1 MLTIGQ
7 LAAYAGVTVRAV
19 RHYHQIGLLPE
30 PERDASGYRRYGA
43 TAVVSLIK
51 IRTLANAGVPLSQI
65 GQMLEADASTFAEA
79 VQRIDSHL
87 RDEIERLETSRK
99 QIAQLAAGDSLAL
112 PPEVISYLDRL
123 REIGASERM
132 VEAERDGWILVA
144 ARWPDRIRESMP
156 AKLAQLD
163 DPQLVRLYR
172 VLSEIF
178 DSDAGDDPRLEEA
191 ADIMAGLAEQAYAS
205 GEINLGE
212 VAHDDLPFDL
222 LDALAVESDPR
233 AERLLDLMRERG
245 WAGWTRLGAAGGAAR
260 LGSTAS
266 VHTEPSEPPGRRVQ
280 HHHRRCRRARTT
292 STKSPSEPSARTD
305 DLHRARPRRG
315 HPADARRAPADRAPA
330 GQIIR
335 NVAQILKAEQEPDA
349 ACQPIA
355 RDHRATASRS
365 RRVKCIE
372 SSSRM
377 SEVCHLVAPSR
388 GVAEL

>member
-43 TAVVSLIK
+43 MAAVSLIK

-65 GQMLEADASTFAEA
+65 GQMLEADAPAFAET
-79 VQRIDSHL
+79 VRRIDSHL

-132 VEAERDGWILVA
+132 VKGERDGWILVA
-144 ARWPDRIRESMP
+144 ARWPEHIREWMP
-156 AKLAQLD
+156 GKLAELD

-178 DSDAGDDPRLEEA
+178 ESDAADDPRLEEA
-191 ADIMAGLAEQAYAS
+191 ADIMAALAEQACAS
-205 GEINLGE
+205 GKINLGE
-212 VAHDDLPFDL
+212 MAHDDLPSDL

-233 AERLLDLMRERG
+233 AERLIDLMRERG
-245 WAGWTRLGAAGGAAR
+245 WAGWTRLER
-260 LGSTAS
+260 LA
-266 VHTEPSEPPGRRVQ
+266 EPP
-280 HHHRRCRRARTT
+280 
-292 STKSPSEPSARTD
+292 D
-305 DLHRARPRRG
+305 
-315 HPADARRAPADRAPA
+315 
-330 GQIIR
+330 
-335 NVAQILKAEQEPDA
+335 
-349 ACQPIA
+349 
-355 RDHRATASRS
+355 
-365 RRVKCIE
+365 
-372 SSSRM
+372 
-377 SEVCHLVAPSR
+377 
-388 GVAEL
+388 